1 MKTKIYILLFVLGA
15 LSCFSSCE
23 QEDRRYSGPLYVEFS
38 PEQYGQTASPSGIVK
53 TATGVGKD
61 TIGVQLIGLARSEAL
76 TVNFKMVDQ
85 VFYLIALD
93 RYVTD
98 LPEGYTTGQYQTF
111 LATAKYGVDYT
122 LDGLSGVTFDRT
134 TGRGSF
140 SIPPGS
146 QFGLLPVNILQ
157 KGGARFFCVLDNS
170 ENLKANRPT
179 ALLRYNTPVDKLVL
193 LDEPFATDPFDRGWT
208 EIDKD
213 GDGYTWN
220 WYGNPPSIT
229 SDSYLDDE
237 GAVLPENYLI
247 SPAITI
253 PGDAQNV
260 TLAFQVAAG
269 ASGTDWKEQY
279 KVILSEQAITFDNC
293 RNANVLQDWT
303 TLTDANKG
311 KKFTDVSID
320 LTAYRGKTVYIGIV
334 HGNCTDQYYIL
345 LRNLSVYT
353 H

>member
-23 QEDRRYSGPLYVEFS
+23 QEDRRYQGPLFVEFS

-53 TATGVGKD
+53 TATGIGED
-61 TIGVQLIGLARSEAL
+61 QIGVQLIGLAQPEAL
-76 TVNFKMVDQ
+76 TVNFRMVDQ

-98 LPEGYTTGQYQTF
+98 LPDSYTAGQYRTL
-111 LATAKYGVDYT
+111 LATAKYGIDYT
-122 LDGLSGVTFDRT
+122 FDGLSGVTYDRS

-140 SIPPGS
+140 SIASGS
-146 QFGLLPVNILQ
+146 QFGTLPVKILK
-157 KGGARFFCVLDNS
+157 KGGAQFFCVLDDS
-170 ENLKANRPT
+170 ENLRANKPT
-179 ALLRYNTPVDKLVL
+179 ALLRFNTPIDKVVL
-193 LDEPFATDPFDRGWT
+193 LDESFATDPFGRGWT

-220 WYGNPPSIT
+220 WYGNPASIT

-237 GAVLPENYLI
+237 GALTPENYLI
-247 SPAITI
+247 SPAFTI
-253 PGDAQNV
+253 PMDAQNV
-260 TLAFQVAAG
+260 TLDFQVASG
-269 ASGTDWKEQY
+269 ANSLQPDQY
-279 KVILSEQAITFDNC
+279 KVIISDKEITFDNC
-293 RNANVLQDWT
+293 RDADVLQDWT
-303 TLTDANKG
+303 ALTDANRS

-320 LTAYRGKTVYIGIV
+320 LSKYAGKTVRIGIV
-334 HGNCTDQYYIL
+334 HGNCTDFYYIL
-345 LRNLSVYT
+345 VRNLSVYV